1 MGKSCI
7 LLQFTDNKFRY
18 QHELTIGV
26 EFGAKTLEINGKNV
40 KIQIWDTAGQEA
52 FQAITRTYYKG
63 AIGALLVY
71 DITRRETF
79 THVTKWL
86 DDVRTN
92 SSKNVTVILIGNKKD
107 LEDKRQVSYEEGEAF
122 AKENGLMFLET
133 SAKTAYNVVEAFNL
147 SAQCILNN
155 IERTGIDPTISS
167 NINLNR
173 GMENVN
179 QGGMNG
185 PNKNACC

>member
-1 MGKSCI
+1 M
-7 LLQFTDNKFRY
+7 D
-18 QHELTIGV
+18 
-26 EFGAKTLEINGKNV
+26 FGAKTIKINRKSV

-71 DITRRETF
+71 DITRKETF
-79 THVTKWL
+79 IHVTKWL
-86 DDVRTN
+86 EEVRNN
-92 SSKNVTVILIGNKKD
+92 SSKTITVILIGNKKD

-133 SAKTAYNVVEAFNL
+133 SAKTAYNVVESFNL

-155 IERTGIDPTISS
+155 IQKNGVDPTINS
-167 NINLNR
+167 NVRLDNNMNNGGI
-173 GMENVN
+173 N
-179 QGGMNG
+179 QGING
-185 PNKNACC
+185 NDNKKGGCC

>member
-1 MGKSCI
+1 
-7 LLQFTDNKFRY
+7 
-18 QHELTIGV
+18 
-26 EFGAKTLEINGKNV
+26 
-40 KIQIWDTAGQEA
+40 
-52 FQAITRTYYKG
+52 
-63 AIGALLVY
+63 
-71 DITRRETF
+71 
-79 THVTKWL
+79 
-86 DDVRTN
+86 
-92 SSKNVTVILIGNKKD
+92 
-107 LEDKRQVSYEEGEAF
+107 
-122 AKENGLMFLET
+122 MFLET